1 MVNDGYWNITINLR
15 KKLLSMTSNLN
26 SSLCAN
32 MFCGENERIQKLR
45 PTFLIDSVTCIILL
59 LESMWHTLPKIWKF
73 KINYTFNPSPCPAI

>member
-32 MFCGENERIQKLR
+32 MFCGENKRIQELR
-45 PTFLIDSVTCIILL
+45 PTFLIDSVTYVIVL
-59 LESMWHTLPKIWKF
+59 LESLWHNIWKF
-73 KINYTFNPSPCPAI
+73 EINYTFNPSPGPAI